1 MENFAPAILSK
12 AASDIPADRLQ
23 WLHIINFFLS
33 LTPSVPGLRE
43 GAGAAHTHL
52 LGILSLG
59 MTELHW
65 KFQLQ
70 PLISSEGACLCLCPS
85 FCT

>member
-33 LTPSVPGLRE
+33 FNTFSARPGAVLGLRE

-52 LGILSLG
+52 LGILYVG
-59 MTELHW
+59 MTELDW
-65 KFQLQ
+65 KF
-70 PLISSEGACLCLCPS
+70 
-85 FCT
+85 